1 MLTTKKQRFIEAYDD
16 NATQDALLAGYSQ
29 KTAYS
34 KWQENLKKPEI
45 QQAIHEREQSRLNGL
60 IDTRDERLT
69 FLTGVMRNTKHDI
82 KNRLRACELLDK
94 AEGDF
99 LERVEVKTQ
108 ETLDLGGEIKL
119 SLLELEKTAR
129 SGIKQTE

>member
-1 MLTTKKQRFIEAYDD
+1 M
-16 NATQDALLAGYSQ
+16 
-29 KTAYS
+29 
-34 KWQENLKKPEI
+34 KKPEI

-69 FLTGVMRNTKHDI
+69 FLTGVMRDTKHDI